1 MFLARASTHT
11 LIEDLKSQA
20 FFKHLGAAAAGSLQP
35 TDKAPISVLSGS
47 LPTSASN
54 TAGPVL
60 ILDAALGELFLPY
73 TDKYIEREQKSLT
86 EIYAAYLAKFTRW
99 HVGRAL
105 RTTNVGLQLSC
116 SAIALE
122 SKQS

>member
-11 LIEDLKSQA
+11 LIEDLKSQT
-20 FFKHLGAAAAGSLQP
+20 FFKNLGGAAAGSLQS

-73 TDKYIEREQKSLT
+73 TDKYIEREHKSLT

-105 RTTNVGLQLSC
+105 RVVDEGSRRLTAAT
-116 SAIALE
+116 ALE
-122 SKQS
+122 SQQG